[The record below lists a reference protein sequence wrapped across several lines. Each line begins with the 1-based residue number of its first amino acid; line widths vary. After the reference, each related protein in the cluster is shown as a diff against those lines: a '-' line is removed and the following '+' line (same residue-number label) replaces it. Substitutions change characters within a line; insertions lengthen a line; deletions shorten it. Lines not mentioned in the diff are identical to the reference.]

1 MAIGHDW
8 KNPMSIW
15 NKKFTL
21 LDLEERNKGTM
32 IEYLDIQITEIGE
45 NFLRGDMPVDDRTKQ
60 PAEIMHG
67 GASLVLAETLGST
80 AANMTVDESR
90 YQCVG
95 MEINANH
102 IRSVRE
108 GRVSGIAKPHHLGR
122 STQVWEILIYDREER
137 LVCVSRLSISVL
149 KQF

>member
-1 MAIGHDW
+1 
-8 KNPMSIW
+8 MSIW
-15 NKKFTL
+15 SKNFTVS
-21 LDLEERNKGTM
+21 DLEERNKGTM
-32 IEYLDIQITEIGE
+32 IEYLDIQITEVGDD
-45 NFLRGDMPVDDRTKQ
+45 FLKGDMPVDDRTKQ
-60 PAEIMHG
+60 PAGIMHG

-80 AANMTVDESR
+80 AANLVVDESR

-122 STQVWEILIYDREER
+122 STQVWEILIYNGEEQ
-137 LVCVSRLSISVL
+137 LLCVSRLSVSVL
-149 KQF
+149 KRF

>member
-1 MAIGHDW
+1 
-8 KNPMSIW
+8 MSIW
-15 NKKFTL
+15 NKKFTV

-32 IEYLDIQITEIGE
+32 IEYLGIQITEVGDD
-45 NFLRGDMPVDDRTKQ
+45 FLKGDMPVDDRTKQ
-60 PAEIMHG
+60 PAGIMHG

-80 AANMTVDESR
+80 AANLVVDESR

-102 IRSVRE
+102 IRSVSK

-122 STQVWEILIYDREER
+122 STQVWEILIYNEEEQ
-137 LVCVSRLSISVL
+137 LLCVSRLSVSVL
-149 KQF
+149 KRF